1 MGSDIEMDIIFAN
14 MRSWFYGQHFSS
26 EAFFGGAILVIVVVA
41 VVLMLFK
48 PPKV

>member
-1 MGSDIEMDIIFAN
+1 MHTDLLFAN
-14 MRSWFYGQHFSS
+14 IRSWYYGQHFSS
-26 EAFFGGAILVIVVVA
+26 GAFFGGIILAIAVVA

>member
-1 MGSDIEMDIIFAN
+1 MHTDLLFTDL
-14 MRSWFYGQHFSS
+14 RSWYYGQHFSS
-26 EAFFGGAILVIVVVA
+26 EAFLGGIILAIVVVV

>member
-1 MGSDIEMDIIFAN
+1 MHTDLLFAN

-26 EAFFGGAILVIVVVA
+26 EAFLGGIILAIAVVA

>member
-1 MGSDIEMDIIFAN
+1 MHTDLLFAN
-14 MRSWFYGQHFSS
+14 MRSWFYAQHFST
-26 EAFFGGAILVIVVVA
+26 EAFFGGIILAIAVIA

>member
-1 MGSDIEMDIIFAN
+1 MKMDLIFAN
-14 MRSWFYGQHFSS
+14 LRSWYYGQHFSS
-26 EAFFGGAILVIVVVA
+26 EAFFGGIILAIVVVS